1 MAVKVFQ
8 PLTTPVGTNEQTG
21 VGQATI
27 AAASTVTYTDRGLPA
42 RADRA
47 IFFLDVSAISGTSPS
62 LTVAI
67 QGQDPGSL
75 KWQTI
80 ATFPAQT
87 AVTGATTPLAP
98 LTVNPL
104 FYTKVRAQAVV
115 SGTTPSVT
123 FSCGAIFMSDEIA
136 YP

>member
-21 VGQATI
+21 VGQAT
-27 AAASTVTYTDRGLPA
+27 VTTTTTFTDRGIGS

-47 IFFLDVSAISGTSPS
+47 IFFLDVSAASGTTPS

-67 QGQDPGSL
+67 QGLDPGSG
-75 KWQTI
+75 KWQAI

-87 AVTGATTPLAP
+87 AVYRRDSPPHADHG
-98 LTVNPL
+98 
-104 FYTKVRAQAVV
+104 
-115 SGTTPSVT
+115 
-123 FSCGAIFMSDEIA
+123 
-136 YP
+136 